1 MRQPTIATIAL
12 ISLFAVPIHANCW
25 QTAGERYRIDPWLL
39 YSIAKKESSLRPGAI
54 GVNKDGT
61 EDLGLMQINSQ
72 HLPVLR
78 QYGITR
84 ATLLNDSCMNIMVG
98 AWILSSNLY
107 RHGNNTFALG
117 AYNAGTK
124 RTPKQEQRRQAY
136 AADVLRIYHQEMA
149 QFRP

>member
-1 MRQPTIATIAL
+1 MRPATITTTVL
-12 ISLFAVPIHANCW
+12 ISLFAMTAHANCW
-25 QTAGERYRIDPWLL
+25 QAAGERYRVDPWLL
-39 YSIAKKESSLRPGAI
+39 YSIAKKESRLRPGAI

-61 EDLGLMQINSQ
+61 EDLGLMQINSR
-72 HLPVLR
+72 HLPALR

-84 ATLLNDSCMNIMVG
+84 ATLLGDTCSNIMVG

-117 AYNAGTK
+117 AYNAGTR
-124 RTPKQEQRRQAY
+124 RTPTQEQRRQAY